1 MTTLSRAREVI
12 TVDGP
17 ASSGKTSLSKAL
29 AERLRFVHFNSGLLY
44 RAAALLVI
52 KHNFEQ
58 ASEAA
63 IGELISRHQLTISH
77 SSKGDLCVL
86 TASEEVAGDLFSLQV
101 SEVASRIAGL
111 QKVRQALEL
120 AQRNA
125 FPGCNLVAEGRDMGT
140 IIFPHARLKFFI
152 NVDSEVAIER
162 RVQQL
167 RASGGIDSKKP
178 IDELRAAVRAEL
190 RDRDLRDKERPIA
203 RTVAHSDAILIDN
216 SFESF
221 DKIVDKMTEYAI
233 QRGIGVTHP
242 GA

>member
-1 MTTLSRAREVI
+1 MATQTRPREVI

-29 AERLRFVHFNSGLLY
+29 AERLRFTHFNSGLLY
-44 RAAALLVI
+44 RAAGLLVLQ
-52 KHNFEQ
+52 NNLEQ
-58 ASEAA
+58 ATEAA
-63 IGELISRHQLTISH
+63 IGDLIRRHQLTISH
-77 SSKGDLCVL
+77 TSSGELCVL
-86 TASEEVAGDLFSLQV
+86 AGAEVVSGDLFSLQV
-101 SEVASRIAGL
+101 SQVASRIAGL
-111 QKVRQALEL
+111 PQVRQALES

-140 IIFPHARLKFFI
+140 IIFPDARLKFFI
-152 NVDSEVAIER
+152 NVATDVAVER

-167 RASGGIDSKKP
+167 LAGGGIDGQRP
-178 IDELRAAVRAEL
+178 IGELRAAVRAEL

-221 DKIVDKMTEYAI
+221 DKIVELMLQQTV
-233 QRGIGVTHP
+233 QRGIRASAAIP
-242 GA
+242 